1 MSGDADRLMSNKDI
15 KINFTTP
22 SGKKQESVYE
32 AIKRR
37 ELSKESWNE
46 LVQYA
51 REHKILFITTVEFPE
66 TVGFLIEAKVDA
78 IKVSKGDINNV
89 LLIDQIAKTNL
100 PIILDGREKFEDVE
114 KAIEICEKNGNYKI
128 IIMHCPSGYPAEN
141 AGIHLNAIKSI
152 QSKYNYPVGFA
163 DHSVGTMMNFAA
175 IALDVKMLEKT
186 ITINKATEQVEHFMS
201 LELNELSSFIQDVRA
216 VEQAM
221 GDPNILSVS
230 RVEESARRSLVA
242 KTDIK
247 KGQRITREVIDF
259 RRPGDLG
266 ISCAYG
272 FDLLNKVANQD
283 IVKDTV
289 LQWQMFS

>member
-1 MSGDADRLMSNKDI
+1 MKSVQIGNRIVGDNYPCLISFEAGATFANMDEAKKMIVSAANAGADAIKFQTVMSGDADRLMSNKDI

-128 IIMHCPSGYPAEN
+128 IIMHCPSGYPAEI
-141 AGIHLNAIKSI
+141 G
-152 QSKYNYPVGFA
+152 
-163 DHSVGTMMNFAA
+163 
-175 IALDVKMLEKT
+175 
-186 ITINKATEQVEHFMS
+186 
-201 LELNELSSFIQDVRA
+201 RA
-216 VEQAM
+216 HV
-221 GDPNILSVS
+221 
-230 RVEESARRSLVA
+230 
-242 KTDIK
+242 
-247 KGQRITREVIDF
+247 
-259 RRPGDLG
+259 
-266 ISCAYG
+266 
-272 FDLLNKVANQD
+272 
-283 IVKDTV
+283 
-289 LQWQMFS
+289 